1 MKQMSLI
8 EMDGFL
14 KGKCIP
20 SDLKVNETNAEYLVR
35 KFAEAEAKCAALA
48 FASKESEMDKNTPAY
63 WSLSLDTECPKCGH
77 NFDLLCDPDFWEF
90 SGAKQACE
98 EIKGYETCC
107 PECNHEFKTDF
118 VY

>member
-1 MKQMSLI
+1 MVFAKSPARR
-8 EMDGFL
+8 
-14 KGKCIP
+14 KTAGK
-20 SDLKVNETNAEYLVR
+20 TT
-35 KFAEAEAKCAALA
+35 CAL
-48 FASKESEMDKNTPAY
+48 KESDMDKNTPAY

-77 NFDLLCDPDFWEF
+77 NFDLLCDPDFWEV

-98 EIKGYETCC
+98 EIKGYEACC

>member
-1 MKQMSLI
+1 MYHA
-8 EMDGFL
+8 
-14 KGKCIP
+14 P
-20 SDLKVNETNAEYLVR
+20 
-35 KFAEAEAKCAALA
+35 LA
-48 FASKESEMDKNTPAY
+48 FASKESDMDKNTTAY

>member
-1 MKQMSLI
+1 
-8 EMDGFL
+8 
-14 KGKCIP
+14 
-20 SDLKVNETNAEYLVR
+20 
-35 KFAEAEAKCAALA
+35 
-48 FASKESEMDKNTPAY
+48 MDKNTTAY

-107 PECNHEFKTDF
+107 VQNVTMNLKQISCIEA
-118 VY
+118 

>member
-1 MKQMSLI
+1 
-8 EMDGFL
+8 
-14 KGKCIP
+14 
-20 SDLKVNETNAEYLVR
+20 
-35 KFAEAEAKCAALA
+35 
-48 FASKESEMDKNTPAY
+48 MDKNTPAY

-118 VY
+118 VYLGITNDHYYQRTSSENY

>member
-1 MKQMSLI
+1 MPTAPPC
-8 EMDGFL
+8 FR
-14 KGKCIP
+14 GKAT
-20 SDLKVNETNAEYLVR
+20 D
-35 KFAEAEAKCAALA
+35 
-48 FASKESEMDKNTPAY
+48 MDKKTTASWN
-63 WSLSLDTECPKCGH
+63 LSLDTECPKCGH
-77 NFDLLCDPDFWEF
+77 NFDLLCDADFWEF

>member
-1 MKQMSLI
+1 V
-8 EMDGFL
+8 
-14 KGKCIP
+14 
-20 SDLKVNETNAEYLVR
+20 SD
-35 KFAEAEAKCAALA
+35 
-48 FASKESEMDKNTPAY
+48 MDKNTPAY

-77 NFDLLCDPDFWEF
+77 NFDLLCDADFWEF

-98 EIKGYETCC
+98 EIEGYETCC

>member
-1 MKQMSLI
+1 
-8 EMDGFL
+8 
-14 KGKCIP
+14 
-20 SDLKVNETNAEYLVR
+20 
-35 KFAEAEAKCAALA
+35 
-48 FASKESEMDKNTPAY
+48 MDKNTPAH

-107 PECNHEFKTDF
+107 PEC
-118 VY
+118 